1 MQEDKV
7 IIGTTANKKSAYA
20 LEYFIRNQKAIQEIY
35 PNSELVI
42 ASNDL
47 DPIDEEGLRCR
58 VIKYPSRVFERFW
71 NALFVLPHTDEQFIP
86 QKIRIWDMVKG
97 RNAARD
103 YFLKTNAGYFLSV
116 DADMVYNPHLIPIL
130 MDEIKNY
137 DVVMS
142 AYMNRNHRPGYSLG
156 CALIK
161 RKVLEKVRFNC
172 LIFHSF
178 PDMPNIIEDGWMFE
192 HDTIQWGFKI
202 NRGIFIKINH
212 LINDKEGI
220 LITPRKTT
228 AWEKIKNNS
237 TLRYFIVEFCILTK
251 RDIPRIIVKK
261 IGKL

>member
-7 IIGTTANKKSAYA
+7 IIGTTANEKSGYA
-20 LEYFIRNQKAIQEIY
+20 FEYFIRNQRAIQEKY

-47 DPIDEEGLRCR
+47 EPIDEEGLKCK
-58 VIKYPSRVFERFW
+58 VIRYSQTFP
-71 NALFVLPHTDEQFIP
+71 PTTDKDFIP
-86 QKIRIWDMVKG
+86 SKTRIWDMVKG

-172 LIFHSF
+172 LIFHSS

-192 HDTIQWGFKI
+192 HDAIQWGFKI

-212 LINDKEGI
+212 IINENEGI

-237 TLRYFIVEFCILTK
+237 TLRYLIVEFCILTK

>member
-20 LEYFIRNQKAIQEIY
+20 LEYFIRNQRAIQEIY

-47 DPIDEEGLRCR
+47 KPIDEEGLKCK
-58 VIKYPSRVFERFW
+58 VIRYSQTLPPTTDKDFLPS
-71 NALFVLPHTDEQFIP
+71 
-86 QKIRIWDMVKG
+86 KIRIWDMVKG

-172 LIFHSF
+172 LIFHSS

-202 NRGIFIKINH
+202 NRGIFIRIYHIINE
-212 LINDKEGI
+212 NKGI

-228 AWEKIKNNS
+228 VWEKIKNNS
-237 TLRYFIVEFCILTK
+237 TLRYLIVELCILTK

>member
-7 IIGTTANKKSAYA
+7 IIGTTANEKSAYA
-20 LEYFIRNQKAIQEIY
+20 LKYFIRNQRAIQEKY

-47 DPIDEEGLRCR
+47 DPIDEDGLKCK
-58 VIKYPSRVFERFW
+58 VIRYSQTLPPTTDKDFLPS
-71 NALFVLPHTDEQFIP
+71 
-86 QKIRIWDMVKG
+86 KIRIWDMVKG

-116 DADMVYNPHLIPIL
+116 DADMVYDPYLIPVL
-130 MDEIKNY
+130 MNEIKNY

-161 RKVLEKVRFNC
+161 RRVLEKVRFNC
-172 LIFHSF
+172 LIFHSS

-192 HDTIQWGFKI
+192 HDAIQWGFKI

-237 TLRYFIVEFCILTK
+237 TLRYFIVELCILTK

-261 IGKL
+261 IGGL